1 MKCKGN
7 HMEYQ
12 AILMAYDLEETRS
25 PSTSE
30 TLDTA
35 LDALILAEYLEHSSH
50 LSVS

>member
-1 MKCKGN
+1 
-7 HMEYQ
+7 MEYQ
-12 AILMAYDLEETRS
+12 AILIAYDLEEMRS

-50 LSVS
+50 LSDS